1 MGHVIELARMAGVYK
16 LQLISGK
23 HRAEA
28 HDFYRSMSLN
38 AVARVSK
45 SISTSSPRPTGQLRV
60 CITLIERKS
69 RRVSADRD
77 VWSAKWAS
85 TMGSFMSVP
94 AARLRPRP
102 AQRA

>member
-1 MGHVIELARMAGVYK
+1 
-16 LQLISGK
+16 
-23 HRAEA
+23 
-28 HDFYRSMSLN
+28 
-38 AVARVSK
+38 
-45 SISTSSPRPTGQLRV
+45 
-60 CITLIERKS
+60 
-69 RRVSADRD
+69 